1 MKIKV
6 GVGQISMKDIASL
19 CGGTLMGDISY
30 MDTFA
35 RSVCTDSREAT
46 EKDTLFVVTVG
57 ERVDAHRYMKSA
69 WDSGCR
75 LFLCQ
80 RIPEELEGCQYA
92 AVVAEDTVSALGKLA
107 EEYTARRG
115 VPVVAITG
123 SVGKTTTKELISA
136 VLAEGFAVHKTAGNH
151 NSTIGLPMSMLE
163 ADEKDQLSV
172 VEMGMSGLGEIDF
185 MSRIA
190 RPRVAC
196 ITNIGSSHLE
206 LLGTRE
212 NICRAKLE
220 IASGMPE
227 DGLLIL
233 NGDEPLLREMAP
245 SSVRIQYVSL
255 ENSAAD
261 YFAFRIRFETSG
273 TVFDLST
280 KSGIYRDLYI
290 PAIGRQF
297 VWAAA
302 FAAAVGRSM
311 GLCES
316 SIRRGLTNF
325 KNAAMRQNITEQNG
339 ITFIED
345 CYNASPESMRA
356 AIDVMRTLAEARG
369 TRMCAVLGDMRELGE
384 NSEQFHRE
392 IGEYYAE
399 KGGKLLFA
407 VGPLAQNMATTAK
420 DTLGDACVFSWDS
433 YEDDACV
440 RDIGEC
446 VCRSLEAGDVVL
458 VKASRAIGAER
469 ILAYIKEKLAEG
481 KVQ

>member
-6 GVGQISMKDIASL
+6 GVEKISMKDIASL
-19 CGGTLMGDISY
+19 CGGSLLGDDLYIESY
-30 MDTFA
+30 A
-35 RSVCTDSREAT
+35 RAVCTDSREAT
-46 EKDTLFVVTVG
+46 EADTLFVVTVG

-92 AVVAEDTVSALGKLA
+92 AIVAEDTVTALGKLA
-107 EEYTARRG
+107 EGYTARRG
-115 VPVVAITG
+115 VPAVAITG
-123 SVGKTTTKELISA
+123 SVGKTTTKEFVSA
-136 VLAEGFAVHKTAGNH
+136 VLAEGFAIHKTVGNH

-163 ADEKDQLSV
+163 ADDKSQCSV

-220 IASGMPE
+220 IANGMPE

-255 ENSAAD
+255 ENSSAD
-261 YFAFRIRFETSG
+261 YYAFRIRFEASG

-290 PAIGRQF
+290 PVIGLQF
-297 VWAAA
+297 VWAAT
-302 FAAAVGRSM
+302 FAVAVGRSM

-316 SIRRGLTNF
+316 TMRRGLVNF
-325 KNAAMRQNITEQNG
+325 KNAAMRQNITAQDG

-356 AIDVMRTLAEARG
+356 AIDVMQTLAEARG
-369 TRMCAVLGDMRELGE
+369 ARMCAVLGDMRELGE

-392 IGEYYAE
+392 IGAYYAE
-399 KGGKLLFA
+399 KGGKLLFT
-407 VGPLAQNMATTAK
+407 VGPLAKNMAIAAK

-446 VCRSLEAGDVVL
+446 VCRSLEAGDIVL

-469 ILAYIKEKLAEG
+469 VLAYIKEKLAEG